1 MKDKPD
7 KVNAYRIDSL
17 KTGKMKKGILFSGK
31 QAERKFNSKRGSKA
45 KRTYYSM

>member
-1 MKDKPD
+1 MKHKPD

-17 KTGKMKKGILFSGK
+17 KTGKTKNGIQFSGK
-31 QAERKFNSKRGSKA
+31 QAQGKFNSKIESRA